1 MTEVSVN
8 TVSAIVVTF
17 HSGPALHECL
27 YALCVEQD
35 VTEIIVVNNGN
46 TPKDIAWLESFKAPE
61 RCRYEFV
68 SGHGNIGFAAG
79 VNLGVKHSTGDRLL
93 IINPDAVL
101 RVKSVA
107 KLEEARLTGPA
118 PCLVGG
124 KLVYPSGQEQR
135 GGRRELLTPW
145 RVFVTYSMLYM
156 LERFVP
162 AFRSMHREHEPEP
175 VGPVPMPVVSGAL
188 CYISREDYDAVS
200 GFDER
205 YFLHVED
212 IDLCRRVGEAGG
224 QVVYTPLASAMHY
237 GSTSKVSASFVEW
250 NKARGLQRYFTIN
263 ANSLLGRI
271 AGQASIIVFAPLL
284 ILRSLAIRGY
294 LNARQ
299 AIRNATS

>member
-1 MTEVSVN
+1 MTN
-8 TVSAIVVTF
+8 VSAIVVTY

-27 YALCVEQD
+27 YALCVETAI
-35 VTEIIVVNNGN
+35 TEIIVVNNGN
-46 TPKDIAWLESFKAPE
+46 TPEEIDWLDRFTTPGH
-61 RCRYEFV
+61 CRYEFV
-68 SGHGNIGFAAG
+68 NGHGNIGFAAG

-101 RVKSVA
+101 RVHSIG
-107 KLEEARLTGPA
+107 KLEEARETGPA

-124 KLVYPSGQEQR
+124 KLVYPSGREQR

-145 RVFVTYSMLYM
+145 RVFVTYSMLYK
-156 LERFVP
+156 LERVVP

-175 VGPVPMPVVSGAL
+175 EGPTPMPVVSGAL
-188 CYISREDYDAVS
+188 CYISREDYERVA

-224 QVVYTPLASAMHY
+224 QVIYTPLATAMHY

-250 NKARGLQRYFTIN
+250 NKAKGLQRYFTIN
-263 ANSLLGRI
+263 AKSPLGRI
-271 AGQASIIVFAPLL
+271 AGQSSIIIFAPML
-284 ILRSLAIRGY
+284 IIRSLAIRGF

-299 AIRNATS
+299 AIRDAMS